1 MPRSSVTWAANVDA
15 CLKLY
20 WQDGT
25 GARRDSLLQSVAI
38 TYLRQAV
45 ALAAADG
52 ICAKRSDF

>member
-1 MPRSSVTWAANVDA
+1 MTWAANVDA